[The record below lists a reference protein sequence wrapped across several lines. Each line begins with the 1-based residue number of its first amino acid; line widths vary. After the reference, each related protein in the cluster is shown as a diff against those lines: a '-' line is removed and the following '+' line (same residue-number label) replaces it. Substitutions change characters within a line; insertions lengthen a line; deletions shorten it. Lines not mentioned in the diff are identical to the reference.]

1 MYRRNIKRNVHRK
14 PRGAPQANNRINPFK
29 SKASGQLLKFVFASD
44 QAFDS
49 ACKGIT
55 PGF

>member
-14 PRGAPQANNRINPFK
+14 PRGAPQANNRIKPFK

>member
-14 PRGAPQANNRINPFK
+14 PRGAPQANRIKPFK
-29 SKASGQLLKFVFASD
+29 SKASGQLLKLVFASY